1 MNETISAALRDHADG
16 DIHIER
22 LLGAVHAGA
31 RRRRQRRV
39 AVVGAALAV
48 VVVLASVSAATPV
61 PRSTPVGGPVLTRPP
76 LVAATSAADSP
87 EVLGA
92 DPTLFHLD
100 LVGLTDWRALAW
112 SVRPGHRSDAAH

>member
-48 VVVLASVSAATPV
+48 VVVLASVTAATPV
-61 PRSTPVGGPVLTRPP
+61 PRSTPVGGPAPTRPP
-76 LVAATSAADSP
+76 LVAGTSAADSP
-87 EVLGA
+87 AVLGA
-92 DPTLFHLD
+92 DPALFHSTSS
-100 LVGLTDWRALAW
+100 GSPSGGHW
-112 SVRPGHRSDAAH
+112 PGRSARITRRST